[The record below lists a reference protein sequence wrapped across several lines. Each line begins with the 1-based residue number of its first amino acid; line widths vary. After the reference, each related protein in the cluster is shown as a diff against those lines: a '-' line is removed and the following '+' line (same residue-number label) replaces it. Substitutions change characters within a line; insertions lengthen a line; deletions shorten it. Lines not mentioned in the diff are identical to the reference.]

1 MKTLP
6 TVNTLQPIL
15 HNQIP
20 VITTELLAKLYGTD
34 VDNIKK
40 NYSRNAN
47 RFIEGK
53 HFFKVA
59 GDELKTL
66 RVTLSHSQNLRLVL
80 NESQNEVQISPKTRS
95 LILWT
100 ERGAARH
107 AKMLET
113 NQAWD
118 VFERL
123 EDCYFNQNAQTA
135 ATVTV
140 SPNNAREVV
149 DTLNAKP
156 MFYIKVCNNE
166 PLTTSAD
173 VAQAFSTTNNSIVM
187 AIDALRIP
195 RTAAARHFFKEQ
207 RPLEGSDREITIY
220 RMTKDG
226 FTLLMESI
234 DGPSVK
240 DIKLA
245 YIEAFNAINSVLKTQ
260 YERDLA
266 KRLYQEKTIIRAATE
281 HNRLLTE
288 PNYRKELIKEFDK
301 ATGKTKAAL
310 SLPAMT
316 QENVISALLLDLLR
330 NARALI
336 SFDEDLNPQLK
347 LLPPTGKVV
356 DQADHN
362 SILSVLDANLPARTL
377 QELIKTCA
385 DKLAQK
391 SRL

>member
-20 VITTELLAKLYGTD
+20 VITTELLARLYGTEAIRIQQ
-34 VDNIKK
+34 NHHENKT
-40 NYSRNAN
+40 

-53 HFFKVA
+53 HFFKAV
-59 GDELKTL
+59 GDELK
-66 RVTLSHSQNLRLVL
+66 NLRLVL

-113 NQAWD
+113 DQAWD

-123 EDCYFNQNAQTA
+123 EDCYFSQNAKTA

-156 MFYIKVCNNE
+156 MYYVKVCNNE

-207 RPLEGSDREITIY
+207 RPLEGSNREITIY

-234 DGPSVK
+234 DGPGVK

-245 YIEAFNAINSVLKTQ
+245 YIEAFNAISSVLKAE
-260 YERDLA
+260 YERMLYN
-266 KRLYQEKTIIRAATE
+266 RLYQETKIIRTATE
-281 HNRLLTE
+281 HHRLLTE
-288 PNYRKELIKEFDK
+288 PNYRKTLIKEFDK
-301 ATGKTKAAL
+301 ATEKTKAAL
-310 SLPAMT
+310 NLPTMT
-316 QENVISALLLDLLR
+316 KDDVISALLLDLLR

-336 SFDEDLNPQLK
+336 SFDENLNPQLK

-377 QELIKTCA
+377 QELIKISA
-385 DKLAQK
+385 DKLAASAK
-391 SRL
+391 P